1 MLTYADVFQM
11 LKKATQNKEVRY
23 AKEIAAITAKTH
35 KSGVHATIQ
44 SRLQL
49 LFDTGEQAATLAL
62 CSQHT
67 SAYVSIRQRMLTYAD
82 VCCSLTLVSSQ
93 RLLLF
98 ARSIRQHTSAY
109 VSVC

>member
-62 CSQHT
+62 CS
-67 SAYVSIRQRMLTYAD
+67 
-82 VCCSLTLVSSQ
+82 
-93 RLLLF
+93 LLF
-98 ARSIRQHTSAY
+98 DSCITAVLQLCITALYYSKSRCPLLSLAL
-109 VSVC
+109 